1 MFDARI
7 LQFAPWSISKV
18 GQLEKCLRHYK
29 FQYIDKFARGQ
40 AGAAARIGSVVHA
53 ALELGLEKNATDG
66 LEDALEKAA
75 KTEELALT
83 TGELDKARAYLPAAH
98 DFIKR
103 VSTFRDKMKV
113 KQVLIEAELGIM
125 PDFSGTSYSNRKA
138 LLRGKVDFAMITG
151 DDMLIIIDHKTGKK
165 KIVTEHMPQL
175 YSYAIMG
182 LASYPVRG
190 VQCGI
195 HYVGSP
201 DLQLLPGMSAD
212 EIRQK
217 LHPWLLNYL
226 NSKAPR
232 IEELLTGD
240 PQPTVGWECE
250 YCDFAKHG
258 TCDEGATES
267 NRRKST
273 RSLPI
278 VG

>member
-1 MFDARI
+1 MFDNRI

-29 FQYIDKFARGQ
+29 FKYIEKHPSGP

-53 ALELGLEKNATDG
+53 ALEFGLEKNATDG
-66 LEDALEKAA
+66 LEKALEKAA
-75 KTEELALT
+75 KSEDLALT
-83 TGELDKARAYLPAAH
+83 TTELAKARSFLPSAH
-98 DFIKR
+98 DFVKR
-103 VSTFRDKMKV
+103 VSTFRETMKV
-113 KQVLIEAELGIM
+113 KQVLIEADLAIHS
-125 PDFSGTSYSNRKA
+125 DFTKASYSDKKA

-151 DDMLIIIDHKTGKK
+151 DDMLVILDHKTGKK
-165 KIVTEHMPQL
+165 KIITEHMPQL

-201 DLQLLPGMSAD
+201 DLQLLPGMTAD
-212 EIRQK
+212 EIHNK

-232 IEELLTGD
+232 IEEILTGD
-240 PQPTVGWECE
+240 PSPTVGWECE
-250 YCDFAKHG
+250 FCEFAKHG
-258 TCDEGATES
+258 SCDEGATEA
-267 NRRKST
+267 NRRKTS
-273 RSLPI
+273 RSLP
-278 VG
+278 VVD

>member
-29 FQYIDKFARGQ
+29 FKYLEKHPQGP
-40 AGAAARIGSVVHA
+40 AGAAARIGSVVHY
-53 ALELGLEKNATDG
+53 ALEIGLEKNATDS
-66 LEDALEKAA
+66 LDAALEKAA
-75 KTEELALT
+75 VSKELALT

-103 VSTFRDKMKV
+103 VSTFREKMKV
-113 KQVLIEAELGIM
+113 KQVLIESEWAILPTFEAT
-125 PDFSGTSYSNRKA
+125 PYANKAA

-151 DDMLIIIDHKTGKK
+151 DDMLIILDHKTGKK

-182 LASYPVRG
+182 LATYPVRG

-201 DLQLLPGMSAD
+201 DLQLLPGMSTE
-212 EIRQK
+212 EIHQK

-240 PQPTVGWECE
+240 PSPSVGWECE
-250 YCDFAKHG
+250 FCDFAKHG
-258 TCDEGATES
+258 FCDEGAVES
-267 NRRKST
+267 NRRKTS
-273 RSLPI
+273 RSLP
-278 VG
+278 VVD

>member
-1 MFDARI
+1 MFDNRI

-18 GQLEKCLRHYK
+18 GQLEKCLKHYK
-29 FQYIDKFARGQ
+29 FKYIDKFPPGPS
-40 AGAAARIGSVVHA
+40 GPAARIGSVVHA
-53 ALELGLEKNATDG
+53 ALELGLAENSTQG
-66 LEDALEKAA
+66 VSDALEKAA
-75 KTEELALT
+75 KTTELALT
-83 TGELDKARAYLPAAH
+83 TTELDKARAYLPAAH

-113 KQVLIEAELGIM
+113 KEVLIEADLAIH
-125 PDFSGTSYSNRKA
+125 PDFTKASYFDKKA

-151 DDMLIIIDHKTGKK
+151 DDMLVILDHKTGKK

-201 DLQLLPGMSAD
+201 DLQLLPGMSAE

-232 IEELLTGD
+232 IEEILTGD

-250 YCDFAKHG
+250 FCEFAKHG
-258 TCDEGATES
+258 YCDEGATEA
-267 NRRKST
+267 NRRKTS

-278 VG
+278 VD